1 MKMKKPFWGLLMGLT
16 LLCSCDNTL
25 EINADWR
32 ETPVVMAFIDLTQDS
47 QIIRIQKTYQNSID
61 KTTAEVAQIADS
73 LDMRNITVNIH
84 NTGNPTLVKSFSRV
98 SPRKEEGFFSNRDS
112 SYWGAPSNGFF
123 RSGQNY
129 TLRIKSGET
138 GNEYIATTQMIDTA
152 SIDFFPNI
160 DLVNTTPP
168 NFIYTVLSTG
178 NNVYIFDY
186 AIRMHYEESSV
197 ANPVQKTEK
206 YIDFFIRRNQLLG
219 SSNRLSI
226 SISKN
231 NYRNFIQNQ
240 MKKDPTVA
248 RTFKRL
254 EYVVIAANRDFADMI
269 ETNKPSSSVIPK
281 VGEYS
286 NITNGI
292 GIFACR
298 NITRRTQ
305 GLNQASIDLLNGS
318 ILNP

>member
-1 MKMKKPFWGLLMGLT
+1 MKKPFWGLLMGLT
-16 LLCSCDNTL
+16 LLCSCDNSL

-61 KTTAEVAQIADS
+61 KSTAEVAQIADS
-73 LDMRNITVNIH
+73 LYMRNITVNIH
-84 NTGNPTLVKSFSRV
+84 NTANPSLVKSFSRI

-152 SIDFFPNI
+152 TIDFIENI
-160 DLVNTTPP
+160 DLANT
-168 NFIYTVLSTG
+168 NSSRFIYQVKSVG
-178 NNVYIFDY
+178 NNVYVYDY
-186 AIRMHYEESSV
+186 AIRMYYEEAAV
-197 ANPVQKTEK
+197 ANPAQKTEK
-206 YIDFFIRRNQLLG
+206 YIDFFIRRNQLSGG
-219 SSNRLSI
+219 SNGLTTSI
-226 SISKN
+226 LKT
-231 NYRNFIQNQ
+231 NYSNFIANQ
-240 MKKDPTVA
+240 IKKDPTVT

-254 EYVVIAANRDFADMI
+254 EYVVIAANRDFYDMMI
-269 ETNKPSSSVIPK
+269 TNAPSSSVIPK
-281 VGEYS
+281 VGDYS

-305 GLNQASIDLLNGS
+305 GLNQASVDLLNGS

>member
-61 KTTAEVAQIADS
+61 KSTAEVAQIADS
-73 LDMRNITVNIH
+73 LYMRNITVNIH
-84 NTGNPTLVKSFSRV
+84 NTANPSLVKSFSRI

-152 SIDFFPNI
+152 SIDFFPSI
-160 DLVNTTPP
+160 DIEDTTPP
-168 NFIYTVLSTG
+168 NFTYTILTTG
-178 NNVYIFDY
+178 KNVYILDY
-186 AIRMHYEESSV
+186 AIRIFFEESQIS
-197 ANPVQKTEK
+197 NPNNKVEK
-206 YIDFFIRRNQLLG
+206 YIDYYIRRNQPNNSG
-219 SSNRLSI
+219 NRLSFG
-226 SISKN
+226 ISKT
-231 NYRNFIQNQ
+231 NYRNFIRNQ
-240 MKKDPTVA
+240 MKKDPTVT
-248 RTFKRL
+248 RSFKRL

-281 VGEYS
+281 IGDYS

-305 GLNQASIDLLNGS
+305 GLNQASVDLLNGS